1 MSRCREAAAGREAK
15 RGNRSGRWRAKL
27 SHTAQIYCFKPRW
40 DNLWAMFLLAKA
52 SSANETL
59 SDMIDPPED
68 VLAPTVVERAT
79 SIYESFRDRQHV
91 DVVQACQV
99 LTQHIFG
106 LAGTGETSGHQ
117 LAVSRLAYLKALER
131 QRQAD

>member
-1 MSRCREAAAGREAK
+1 
-15 RGNRSGRWRAKL
+15 
-27 SHTAQIYCFKPRW
+27 
-40 DNLWAMFLLAKA
+40 MFLLAKA

-106 LAGTGETSGHQ
+106 LVGTGETSGHQ